1 MSTDVIRFEMA
12 APDDVSQCIQALATA
27 DPQSISRLAI
37 IAKVEGAATINDFSR
52 QLALL
57 AFRNM
62 LSSAGLERVPQQIIL
77 STGCE
82 GVTTPGGYLIVET
95 PDKPSPFPALAFGI
109 GVSEKIAPQDMI
121 RTGHCEAASKATG
134 RAIANAGLV
143 PKDVALVL
151 IKSPVLT
158 RAMVAAHPA
167 ASLARANST
176 TLSRGVA
183 ALGAGLALGD
193 ILASE
198 INDDAITGRPDLHGA
213 RVMAFSGTETDC
225 CEAIVLGNR
234 PGMGKSLLCGT
245 MRDLIDLDGLASII
259 CPQASDPLTAM
270 RALAK
275 TGRIR
280 ASFLKAGAGHDGAI
294 RGHRTTI
301 FSSDL
306 EPDKQMRAAAS
317 GVLAACL
324 GDTRFFVSGG
334 TEHQAPLGQ
343 CIFAALIAN

>member
-95 PDKPSPFPALAFGI
+95 PDKPSPFPALSFGI
-109 GVSEKIAPQDMI
+109 GASEKIAPQDMI
-121 RTGHCEAASKATG
+121 RSGHCEAASKATG

-176 TLSRGVA
+176 ALSRGVA

-193 ILASE
+193 IPASE
-198 INDDAITGRPDLHGA
+198 INDDAITVRPDLHGA

-245 MRDLIDLDGLASII
+245 MRDLIDLDG
-259 CPQASDPLTAM
+259 
-270 RALAK
+270 K
-275 TGRIR
+275 
-280 ASFLKAGAGHDGAI
+280 
-294 RGHRTTI
+294 RTTAYI
-301 FSSDL
+301 KETQQIWELEQTAVPDIVYTESPNFQKWTTEFSMVDSDTESDYSEYEADL
-306 EPDKQMRAAAS
+306 ESIMAADILVPEPDFSKFSVAKEDME
-317 GVLAACL
+317 V
-324 GDTRFFVSGG
+324 
-334 TEHQAPLGQ
+334 
-343 CIFAALIAN
+343 I